1 MFNWERPEIFGR
13 NRKREYRGFSYN
25 YDLGSVK
32 VEKPIPKAIGKAAKK
47 WLSLLGLSEVE
58 LMLVAREEHDPLS
71 SGVGIVLF
79 KGDVML
85 APREK
90 RRDFDL
96 VCILLENNAEGTFF
110 KQRDKMKRTILRELV
125 HLVHPDTVRNREK
138 GEKIIA
144 SILAQ

>member
-1 MFNWERPEIFGR
+1 
-13 NRKREYRGFSYN
+13 
-25 YDLGSVK
+25 
-32 VEKPIPKAIGKAAKK
+32 
-47 WLSLLGLSEVE
+47 
-58 LMLVAREEHDPLS
+58 
-71 SGVGIVLF
+71 
-79 KGDVML
+79 ML